1 MSDDRKLM
9 VLRAIVQ
16 DYVQTSEPV
25 GSRALVERH
34 HLGVSAATVRND
46 MAQLEEEGLIHAPH
60 TSAGRVPTD
69 AGYRLFV
76 DRLSAVKPLTLGER
90 RAISQFLEG
99 AVDLDDVV
107 DRTVRLL
114 AGLTRQVAVVQYP
127 SLTRSIVRHI
137 ELVPLGASHVMI
149 VLIVNTG
156 RVEQRVVE
164 LGPVLTGDEGEGLVA
179 RIRGELNETAA
190 GLPFTVAATRLSE
203 LAEGVGDDPEAQG
216 ADGRGPD
223 AGSDPHAAALRTVVS
238 SLCDALAE
246 EREERVVL
254 AGQSNLAKSGGDFTR
269 SIGPILEALE
279 EHVVLLR
286 LLGQLSDD
294 PDLVSVRIG
303 AENPVSGLQSTSLVS
318 VGYGSGAERVAS
330 LGVLGP
336 TRMDYPTTMASVRA
350 VARYVSQILDD
361 NPAP

>member
-1 MSDDRKLM
+1 MSEERRLA

-25 GSRALVERH
+25 GSKALVERH

-46 MAQLEEEGLIHAPH
+46 MALLEEEGLIHAPH

-76 DRLSAVKPLTLGER
+76 DRLSAVKPMSPAEKT
-90 RAISQFLEG
+90 AISRFLEG

-114 AGLTRQVAVVQYP
+114 SMITHQVAVMQYP
-127 SLTRSIVRHI
+127 SLTRSTVRHI
-137 ELVPLGASHVMI
+137 ELVPMGGARLML

-164 LGPVLTGDEGEGLVA
+164 SRFDL
-179 RIRGELNETAA
+179 TAA
-190 GLPFTVAATRLSE
+190 GGEAAVAQLRFELNDQASGHPFAEVAARLHALPDRFE
-203 LAEGVGDDPEAQG
+203 PHVRDLVRAVVG
-216 ADGRGPD
+216 
-223 AGSDPHAAALRTVVS
+223 ALD
-238 SLCDALAE
+238 DALVE

-254 AGQSNLAKSGGDFTR
+254 AGTANLARFGTDFPLT
-269 SIGPILEALE
+269 IGPVLEALE
-279 EHVVLLR
+279 EHVVLLK
-286 LLGQLSDD
+286 LLSTLGADSDAIA
-294 PDLVSVRIG
+294 VRIG
-303 AENPVSGLQSTSLVS
+303 RENAHEGLSSTSVVS
-318 VGYGSGAERVAS
+318 TGYGAGNEVVAG

-350 VARYVSQILDD
+350 VARYVSHLLG
-361 NPAP
+361 P

>member
-1 MSDDRKLM
+1 MSEDRRLM

-25 GSRALVERH
+25 GSKALVDRH

-46 MAQLEEEGLIHAPH
+46 MALLEEEGLIHAPH

-69 AGYRLFV
+69 AGYRVFV
-76 DRLSAVKPLTLGER
+76 DRLSAVKPLSAAER

-114 AGLTRQVAVVQYP
+114 ASLTRQVAVVQYP
-127 SLTRSIVRHI
+127 SLTRSTVRHI
-137 ELVPLGASHVMI
+137 ELVPIGATHLMI

-156 RVEQRVVE
+156 RVEQRVVDTGRAIGDADGE
-164 LGPVLTGDEGEGLVA
+164 VLIASIRA
-179 RIRGELNETAA
+179 RINEVAA
-190 GLPFTVAATRLSE
+190 GVPFTVAAARLRH
-203 LAEGVGDDPEAQG
+203 LVAET
-216 ADGRGPD
+216 PD
-223 AGSDPHAAALRTVVS
+223 ADRAAMEAVVS
-238 SLCDALAE
+238 ALGDALVE

-254 AGQSNLAKSGGDFTR
+254 AGQANLARAGSDFPRT
-269 SIGPILEALE
+269 IGPILEALE
-279 EHVVLLR
+279 EHVTLLR
-286 LLGQLSDD
+286 LLGQLGDD

-303 AENPVSGLQSTSLVS
+303 TENPVTGLQSTSLVS
-318 VGYGSGAERVAS
+318 MGYGSGAERVAS

-350 VARYVSQILDD
+350 VARYVSEILDS
-361 NPAP
+361 NEAT